1 MRTEKD
7 FIGEV
12 TIPEDA
18 LYGVH
23 SFRAREN
30 FPSRDQFPMEWFR
43 ATGTVKLACYRTV
56 RKLLTALQK
65 EHPDVIEQ
73 MRIPQEK
80 ALGALEAA
88 AVKVASG
95 SLFEHFIVPGT

>member
-12 TIPEDA
+12 SIPANA
-18 LYGVH
+18 LYGIH

-30 FPSRDQFPMEWFR
+30 FPDQVPFPDEWYR

-56 RKLLTALQK
+56 RKLLKALQK
-65 EHPDVIEQ
+65 EHPDLIGHL
-73 MRIPQEK
+73 RIPEEK
-80 ALGALEAA
+80 TLDALEY
-88 AVKVASG
+88 SRC
-95 SLFEHFIVPGT
+95 